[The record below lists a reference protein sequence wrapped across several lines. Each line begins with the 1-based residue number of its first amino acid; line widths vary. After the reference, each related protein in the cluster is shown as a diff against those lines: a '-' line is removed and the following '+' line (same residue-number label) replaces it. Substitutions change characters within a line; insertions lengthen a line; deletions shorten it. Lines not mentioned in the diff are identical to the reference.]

1 MELEELLFRETLH
14 WYWKVSTDYMNKRW
28 RNIGKNE
35 ENTMLAEWDSMRE
48 MHEDEARFRVC
59 YSLIERVCLE
69 NRYWEWKD
77 RVLKLLGTETE
88 SLYTKM
94 WEEIAGAIRKDEET
108 QREERMKKMWEERIE
123 EDEHDGETE
132 KDDRG
137 IPAAS
142 AGSGAAD
149 GREEGS

>member
-14 WYWKVSTDYMNKRW
+14 WYWKVSTDYMNKQW

-59 YSLIERVCLE
+59 YSLIERACLE
-69 NRYWEWKD
+69 NRYREWKD

-108 QREERMKKMWEERIE
+108 QREERMKRLAEMWEE
-123 EDEHDGETE
+123 DGT
-132 KDDRG
+132 
-137 IPAAS
+137 
-142 AGSGAAD
+142 
-149 GREEGS
+149 